1 MSKELMDI
9 VLPRLA
15 QRLNRQLRR
24 YRAGELDD
32 AQFSHKFET
41 LLQQQYTWL
50 ANQGIP
56 EVEAALA
63 VHGAVLVL
71 SGPGLRAEAAEQS
84 LPLEVV
90 EYRAVKA
97 AAEDIAQ
104 NYGVSERR
112 ATRRISAIVAHY
124 AE

>member
-1 MSKELMDI
+1 MSKELMDL

>member
-32 AQFSHKFET
+32 AQFSRKFES
-41 LLQQQYTWL
+41 LLQQQYSWL

-56 EVEAALA
+56 EVEAAVA

-71 SGPGLRAEAAEQS
+71 SGPGLRAESAEQS
-84 LPLEVV
+84 LPLEVI
-90 EYRAVKA
+90 EFRAIRA
-97 AAEDIAQ
+97 AAGDIAEH
-104 NYGVSERR
+104 YGVSAQR
-112 ATRRISAIVAHY
+112 ATRRLSAIVAYY

>member
-15 QRLNRQLRR
+15 QRLNRHLRR

-32 AQFSHKFET
+32 DQFSRKFET
-41 LLQQQYTWL
+41 LLQQQYAWL

-56 EVEAALA
+56 EVEAAIA

-71 SGPGLRAEAAEQS
+71 SGPGLRAEAAEQA

-90 EYRAVKA
+90 EYRAICA
-97 AAEDIAQ
+97 AASDIAEH
-104 NYGVSERR
+104 YGVSEQR
-112 ATRRISAIVAHY
+112 ATRRLASIVAYY

>member
-24 YRAGELDD
+24 YRSGELDD
-32 AQFSHKFET
+32 AQFSRKFET
-41 LLQQQYTWL
+41 LLQQQYAWL

-56 EVEAALA
+56 EVEAAVA

-84 LPLEVV
+84 LPLEVI
-90 EYRAVKA
+90 ELRAIRA
-97 AAEDIAQ
+97 AAGDIAEH
-104 NYGVSERR
+104 YGISERK
-112 ATRRISAIVAHY
+112 ATRRLSAIVACY

>member
-1 MSKELMDI
+1 MDI